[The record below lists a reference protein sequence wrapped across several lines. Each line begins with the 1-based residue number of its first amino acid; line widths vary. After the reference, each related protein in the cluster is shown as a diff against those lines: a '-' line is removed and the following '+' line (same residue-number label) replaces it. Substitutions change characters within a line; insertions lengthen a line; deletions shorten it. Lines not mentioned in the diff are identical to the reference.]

1 MLVVNQNMK
10 RYKESLFPQVDY
22 NLIEDNK
29 GHRHEK
35 LTRNIKYLGLLWPGN
50 TRQDMN
56 LVF

>member
-1 MLVVNQNMK
+1 MK